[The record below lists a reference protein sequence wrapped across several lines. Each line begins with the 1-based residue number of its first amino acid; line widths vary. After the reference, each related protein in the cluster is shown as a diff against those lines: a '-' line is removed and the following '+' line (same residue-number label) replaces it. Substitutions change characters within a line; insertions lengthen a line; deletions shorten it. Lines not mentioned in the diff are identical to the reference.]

1 MYSRYL
7 VLGTSYYDKK
17 SLQWSFNTSTSNDSN
32 SEESYSYLRIVIDTG
47 KKHQI
52 RLHCNYALKTPIF
65 GDTKYGFD
73 QVQSQLFKERKGG
86 LELSK
91 TIFLHSGEL
100 DIPVTP
106 GSKEVQRFTAR
117 LKSPMEKTLDFL
129 QIPKGF
135 YI

>member
-73 QVQSQLFKERKGG
+73 QV
-86 LELSK
+86 
-91 TIFLHSGEL
+91 
-100 DIPVTP
+100 
-106 GSKEVQRFTAR
+106 
-117 LKSPMEKTLDFL
+117 
-129 QIPKGF
+129 
-135 YI
+135 